1 MELAELMKWAK
12 IIFEPVAI
20 FNGKTLC
27 PYKSIENRH
36 FRNDLK
42 IMLKKLL
49 TNYFLC

>member
-20 FNGKTLC
+20 LNGKTLC
-27 PYKSIENRH
+27 PYKSIENRN
-36 FRNDLK
+36 FRNE
-42 IMLKKLL
+42 LL